1 MKREALLNTADLAL
15 YLKMGVR
22 GARTILNRG
31 EVKGD
36 IKIGNEW
43 RVTVSAVE
51 DWLKEKGMHV

>member
-31 EVKGD
+31 EIKGAV
-36 IKIGNEW
+36 KIGNEW
-43 RVTVSAVE
+43 RVNPDAVDE
-51 DWLKEKGMHV
+51 WLRQKGLHV

>member
-31 EVKGD
+31 EIKGA